1 MPLVVNGTSITTSS
15 ILLWKMMQ
23 ELGRPTYPYI
33 SGYCLGQVL
42 YIPLAL
48 TNTDLSH
55 RPDQYLTL
63 NELAKEFTLSIAK
76 QAVVTAQGMRP
87 KSK

>member
-1 MPLVVNGTSITTSS
+1 MENDVRIGKT
-15 ILLWKMMQ
+15 
-23 ELGRPTYPYI
+23 YI
-33 SGYCLGQVL
+33 SIYIWLLLGVVL

-48 TNTDLSH
+48 TNTDLSY

-76 QAVVTAQGMRP
+76 QAVAAA
-87 KSK
+87 

>member
-1 MPLVVNGTSITTSS
+1 MENDVRIGKT
-15 ILLWKMMQ
+15 
-23 ELGRPTYPYI
+23 YI
-33 SGYCLGQVL
+33 SIYIWLLLGVVL

-48 TNTDLSH
+48 TNTDLSY

-76 QAVVTAQGMRP
+76 QAVVAA
-87 KSK
+87 